1 MSISSTQASE
11 RPGRRS
17 SHPIEVVTIE
27 TTSLGDRSYLAT
39 DGTTAV
45 VVDPQRDIDRV
56 LDVIARRDVR
66 VTHVIET
73 HVHNDYVT
81 GGLELAARTGAQYVL
96 PAHSHVEF
104 EHTEVADG
112 DVLDAGAFTVRAVHT
127 PGHTHHHTSYALV
140 STAGDGEQVVEAVF
154 TGGSLLYG
162 STGRTD
168 LVSPETT
175 VELTH
180 AQFRSARRLV
190 AELPADA
197 AVYPT
202 HGFGS
207 FCSATPTSGDAST
220 IGEQATTNP
229 ALTQD
234 EQTYVDTL
242 LAGLDAFPAYYARMG
257 PANRRGPAPVDL
269 SLPESV
275 EPGELRRRITGGE
288 WVVDLRERTA
298 FAAGHLAGSYGFEL
312 STNFVTYL
320 GWLYHCG
327 TPLTLIGENEEQ
339 ILEARRELVRIGIDH
354 LAGAATGDITAL
366 AGGEQLRSY
375 RVSDFAGLAE
385 RMAAADDPRNQ
396 QGPVQIL
403 DARRNDE
410 RARGGVRGSLHI
422 PLHELSERIDEVP
435 TGEVWVYCGSG
446 YRASVAASVLDGPG
460 RAVVLVDDSY
470 GNAEQS

>member
-1 MSISSTQASE
+1 M
-11 RPGRRS
+11 
-17 SHPIEVVTIE
+17 EVVTIE

-56 LDVIARRDVR
+56 LDLLARLDVR
-66 VTHVIET
+66 LTHVVET

-81 GGLELAARTGAQYVL
+81 GGLDLASRTGAHYVL
-96 PAHSHVEF
+96 PEHSHVEF

-112 DVLDAGAFTVRAVHT
+112 DVLDAGGFTVRALHT

-140 STAGDGEQVVEAVF
+140 GAAGAVEAVF
-154 TGGSLLYG
+154 TGGSMLYG

-168 LVSPETT
+168 LVSAETT

-190 AELPADA
+190 AELPAET

-207 FCSATPTSGDAST
+207 FCSATPTTGDAST
-220 IGEQATTNP
+220 IGEQAATNP

-242 LAGLDAFPAYYARMG
+242 LSGLDAFPAYYAHMG
-257 PANRRGPAPVDL
+257 PTNRRGPDPVDL
-269 SLPESV
+269 SMPEPV
-275 EPGELRRRITGGE
+275 EPGELRRRIDGGQ
-288 WVVDLRERTA
+288 WVVDLRDRKA
-298 FAAGHLAGSYGFEL
+298 FAAGHLAGSHGFEL
-312 STNFVTYL
+312 SGNFVTYL
-320 GWLYHCG
+320 GWLYHYG
-327 TPLTLIGENEEQ
+327 TPLTLIGESEEQ
-339 ILEARRELVRIGIDH
+339 IRTARRELVRIGVDH
-354 LAGAATGDITAL
+354 LAGSATGDVETL
-366 AGGEQLRSY
+366 ADGQPLRSY

-385 RMAAADDPRNQ
+385 RTARADEL
-396 QGPVQIL
+396 GPVQVL

-410 RARGGVRGSLHI
+410 RARGAVPGSLHV
-422 PLHELSERIDEVP
+422 PLHQLQERLDEVP

-446 YRASVAASVLDGPG
+446 YRASVAASILDRAG
-460 RAVVLVDDSY
+460 REVVLVDDSFE
-470 GNAEQS
+470 GRS